1 MARTKW
7 KPLQV
12 WAETH
17 RRIKAESDRS
27 GTKLYR
33 VVDAMTRGW
42 ELLTPEQQ
50 TLARIGEPSATPS
63 ADDARQCDDRRPRK
77 QPQAAT
83 RRRSRAA

>member
-1 MARTKW
+1 MTKPKW
-7 KPLQV
+7 KALQV

-50 TLARIGEPSATPS
+50 TLARVGEPSATPS
-63 ADDARQCDDRRPRK
+63 ADDTRQSDDRRPRK
-77 QPQAAT
+77 QPHTAA